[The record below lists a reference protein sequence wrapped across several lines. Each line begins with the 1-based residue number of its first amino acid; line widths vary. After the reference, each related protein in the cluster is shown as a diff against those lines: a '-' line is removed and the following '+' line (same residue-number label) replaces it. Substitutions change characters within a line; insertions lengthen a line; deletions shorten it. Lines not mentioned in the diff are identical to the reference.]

1 MKHISAPRV
10 LQYFSFL
17 LLIIALQACKYE
29 AKKEFNL
36 EETRALEKNSI
47 LSLLDQAKKEIENEN
62 LQGAIVLLDSIINN
76 YGTYDE
82 VEAAYTLKED
92 AQRHYVIKK
101 IINSNNI
108 DSLFVFITD
117 YDSYEIKDTAK
128 KRIKE
133 VIQTTQNPQ
142 ILQDFIASNRLP
154 EFRAEA
160 KNRQQDLLEEQKN
173 NLYSEALKEN
183 SAQTWKNFVDMYPD
197 HPKTKQIEDKIIEL
211 EVNDIFSGTHGEI
224 PSSSL
229 SGLANYINSDIRI
242 KNDTPYTLT
251 IRYSGKENK
260 RIIISSGDTQKVDL
274 KSGEYRVT
282 ASVNASR
289 VSNYAGIE
297 SLNGSYTSSYYL
309 MN

>member
-197 HPKTKQIEDKIIEL
+197 HPKTKQDKIIEL

>member
-1 MKHISAPRV
+1 MKHISAHRV
-10 LQYFSFL
+10 LPYFSFL
-17 LLIIALQACKYE
+17 LFIIVLNACKYE

-36 EETRALEKNSI
+36 EETRALEKNAI
-47 LSLLDQAKKEIENEN
+47 LNLLSQAKNEIENEN

-82 VEAAYTLKED
+82 VETAYILKEE
-92 AQRHYVIKK
+92 AQRHYMIKK
-101 IINSNNI
+101 IISSTDI

-117 YDSYEIKDTAK
+117 YNSFEIKDAAK
-128 KRIKE
+128 KRIGE
-133 VIQTTQNPQ
+133 VIKSTQNPQ
-142 ILQDFIASNRLP
+142 VLQDFIASNRLP
-154 EFRAEA
+154 EFRVEA
-160 KNRQQDLLEEQKN
+160 KTRQQNLLEEQKN

-183 SAQTWKNFVDMYPD
+183 SAQTWKNFIALYPD
-197 HPKTKQIEDKIIEL
+197 HPNNKQIEDKIIEL
-211 EVNDIFSGTHGEI
+211 EVDDIFSGTHGEI
-224 PSSSL
+224 PSSNL
-229 SGLANYINSDIRI
+229 SGVANYINSDIKI

-260 RIIISSGDTQKVDL
+260 RIIIPSGNTQRVDL
-274 KSGEYRVT
+274 ISGEYRVT